1 VLDDVVRLN
10 ERHRR
15 VVLKPLKNRSHSACD
30 LHSLH
35 ATPSSLAL
43 LQRAELLN
51 EPPAHRGHNS
61 LLGRFIDVWAESD
74 NYFAIDVRAEWLG

>member
-1 VLDDVVRLN
+1 
-10 ERHRR
+10 
-15 VVLKPLKNRSHSACD
+15 
-30 LHSLH
+30 
-35 ATPSSLAL
+35 